1 MLLPKHIQSIV
12 AKRYRVTRAE
22 LLGRRRLPHL
32 VLSRHVAMLLTLEMV
47 RGASLQQVG
56 LWFNRHHTTVLA
68 ARERMHRELARD
80 KGFAREVEELRRR
93 LISKAG

>member
-68 ARERMHRELARD
+68 ARGVHRKLAADRR
-80 KGFAREVEELRRR
+80 FAKQVDDLRR